1 METSVCHFAI
11 STLQCSFLDAIKSLG
26 YAFIN
31 WFAFIFIFFVNLV
44 LECFLKAGSWDA
56 SRALNTNARNLGSVG
71 LKKALKWVS
80 GVWVMF
86 LHHTGSRLV
95 SILRILPFTVCG
107 NKKKVWG
114 EQGKMWHRLG
124 IISLPC
130 SFSTVLWLRL
140 KMPHY
145 PLLTLFYG
153 ILDWHANSNKTGR
166 RAHLKK

>member
-11 STLQCSFLDAIKSLG
+11 STLQCSFLDAIKSLS

-56 SRALNTNARNLGSVG
+56 SRALNTNADNLGSVG

-80 GVWVMF
+80 GVWVML

-107 NKKKVWG
+107 NKKKSGESKAKCGTTWGSFHYPAPSALSCVWG
-114 EQGKMWHRLG
+114 WRCRTTP
-124 IISLPC
+124 SLHC
-130 SFSTVLWLRL
+130 F
-140 KMPHY
+140 MG
-145 PLLTLFYG
+145 F
-153 ILDWHANSNKTGR
+153 
-166 RAHLKK
+166 